1 MQSGPMASDA
11 IYGSGLAILLTGV
24 AGSSALGWISYLVI
38 ERPFLRLKDRFAY
51 QSRPRSL
58 EQSS

>member
-1 MQSGPMASDA
+1 MTPAAATA
-11 IYGSGLAILLTGV
+11 IADDRPC
-24 AGSSALGWISYLVI
+24 ALGWISYLVI

>member
-1 MQSGPMASDA
+1 MASDVMF
-11 IYGSGLAILLTGV
+11 GSGIAILVIGV
-24 AGSSALGWISYLVI
+24 VGSCALGWISYIVI

-51 QSRPRSL
+51 QSRPYPL